1 MEFKCLIKNTQL
13 IELYL
18 VIMKG
23 TLKNFTTYEC
33 AFNIFR
39 YVFWVY
45 LKPTIVIKSVGKVA
59 TF

>member
-1 MEFKCLIKNTQL
+1 MEFKCLIKNTQM

-23 TLKNFTTYEC
+23 TLKHFTIYAR

-45 LKPTIVIKSVGKVA
+45 LKPTIAIKSVGKAA

>member
-1 MEFKCLIKNTQL
+1 M

-23 TLKNFTTYEC
+23 TLKHFTIYAR

-39 YVFWVY
+39 YVF
-45 LKPTIVIKSVGKVA
+45 
-59 TF
+59 